1 MTFAELNAQL
11 AAQAG
16 PQLND
21 VVLASGKT
29 KGRVIELIGF
39 VIVLA
44 VIARWIG
51 PYVLKR
57 RSGMQE
63 KIAKQ
68 LADSEAAGQKLA
80 EAQASYDNAVAQ
92 ARAEA
97 EKLKADAQAQNQAIV
112 AEAAAAAQARANEI
126 TARAAESLEAERVS
140 AVRSLQAEIA
150 TLAVELAEQ
159 QVRQAL
165 TNDAVQRRVTDRFL
179 AELEGGSIA
188 SSNDAAGSAAGT
200 SAETPAGTSAPS
212 QGGLF

>member
-1 MTFAELNAQL
+1 MTFAELNGTL

-21 VVLASGKT
+21 VVVASGNT

-39 VIVLA
+39 VIVIAIL
-44 VIARWIG
+44 ARWIV
-51 PYVLKR
+51 PVVLKMM
-57 RSGMQE
+57 SGMQE

-68 LADSEAAGQKLA
+68 LADSEAAGLKLA
-80 EAQASYDNAVAQ
+80 EAQASYDNAVAE

-97 EKLKADAQAQNQAIV
+97 EKLRADARAQNEAIV
-112 AEAAAAAQARANEI
+112 AEAAAAAQARADDI

-150 TLAVELAEQ
+150 NLAVEMAEQ
-159 QVRQAL
+159 QVRAAL
-165 TNDAVQRRVTDRFL
+165 QNDAVQRRVNDRFI
-179 AELEGGSIA
+179 AELEGGSVGN
-188 SSNDAAGSAAGT
+188 SNAPAAPVEAQS
-200 SAETPAGTSAPS
+200 PS